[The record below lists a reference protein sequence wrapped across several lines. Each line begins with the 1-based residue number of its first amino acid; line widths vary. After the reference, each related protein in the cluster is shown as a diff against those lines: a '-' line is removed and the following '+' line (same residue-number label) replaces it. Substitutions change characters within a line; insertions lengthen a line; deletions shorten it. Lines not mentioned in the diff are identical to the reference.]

1 MIWQE
6 RWRHRIEKLTVW
18 PEAGESWIQ
27 ILTLGLTAYVFTV
40 VVENFISLS
49 YLQFSLL

>member
-27 ILTLGLTAYVFTV
+27 ILNLYLTTFVLIV
-40 VVENFISLS
+40 VVEKLISLS